1 MIFSVYFGKN
11 FSVNKILKIKKT
23 NIMKKIYSIIAVATI
38 LIFASCSHKVTRIDP
53 SETPDISGNW
63 NYTDS
68 RLTAEEM
75 INQSLAGKWLAD
87 HLQVKGK
94 RPVVIVGFVNNKS
107 HEHIEAETF
116 MNDLEKSFVTT
127 EKVGLVQSGKKREE
141 MRAEKSDQQ
150 TNASVSTMKKFGLE
164 KGADYI
170 LQGSINSI
178 VDAYKRNKTVTY
190 QVDLV
195 LTNIETNEVV
205 WIGDKKL
212 SKNVKN

>member
-1 MIFSVYFGKN
+1 
-11 FSVNKILKIKKT
+11 
-23 NIMKKIYSIIAVATI
+23 MKKIFTLAAAASI
-38 LIFASCSHKVTRIDP
+38 LIFASCAHKVTRIDP
-53 SETPDISGNW
+53 VDTPDISGNW

-75 INQSLAGKWLAD
+75 INQSLTGKWLGE
-87 HLQVKGK
+87 HLQTKGK
-94 RPVVIVGFVNNKS
+94 KPVVIVGFVTNKS

-141 MRAEKSDQQ
+141 MRGEKSDQQ

-178 VDAYKRNKTVTY
+178 VDAFKRKKTVTY
-190 QVDLV
+190 QIDLV

>member
-1 MIFSVYFGKN
+1 
-11 FSVNKILKIKKT
+11 
-23 NIMKKIYSIIAVATI
+23 MKKITTI
-38 LIFASCSHKVTRIDP
+38 LAAIALIIFASCAHKVTRIDP
-53 SETPDISGNW
+53 IDTPDISGNW

-75 INQSLAGKWLAD
+75 INQSLTGKWLGD

-116 MNDLEKSFVTT
+116 MNDIEKSFVTT

-150 TNASVSTMKKFGLE
+150 TNSSVSTMKKFGME

-178 VDAYKRNKTVTY
+178 VDGFKRKKTVTY
-190 QVDLV
+190 QIDLV